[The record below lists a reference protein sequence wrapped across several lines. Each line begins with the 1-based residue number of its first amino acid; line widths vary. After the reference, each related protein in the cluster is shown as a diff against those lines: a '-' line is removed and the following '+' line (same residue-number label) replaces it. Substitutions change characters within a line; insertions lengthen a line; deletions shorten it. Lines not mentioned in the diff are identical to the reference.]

1 MARGNIVEVK
11 GLNVVMTCTL
21 ILIDSVGV
29 YQITHVI

>member
-21 ILIDSVGV
+21 MLINSVRV
-29 YQITHVI
+29 YPVSYVI